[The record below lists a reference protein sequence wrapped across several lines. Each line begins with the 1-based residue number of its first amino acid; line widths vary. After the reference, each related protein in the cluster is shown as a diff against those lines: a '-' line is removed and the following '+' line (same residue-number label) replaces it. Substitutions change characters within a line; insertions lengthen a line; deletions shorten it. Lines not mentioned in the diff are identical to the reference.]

1 MAGGE
6 DAKLTRG
13 CCRNQWGSKVL
24 SLSSPGQSSG
34 RDGPEGR
41 RNPGRWASVADFGS
55 AGSAATKRKAL
66 GAPLCG
72 DQGRPSPGPS
82 AFGMLL
88 NPVTSTPFSVNDIL
102 SLEREHLS
110 PDALQLQRTPRSP
123 ENFQYMRRVPQQPAS
138 EVPSIRSADSEDRRQ
153 EGSEPSRDP
162 CELVT
167 EMDARPVGEP
177 GEYDLGSWILQ
188 GDQGVGLDHYQL
200 AFVGDTHLLVFLA
213 PRASPIFLH
222 SKSQKDWA
230 LSPLYHPL
238 QTSYRK

>member
-123 ENFQYMRRVPQQPAS
+123 ENFQYMRRVPQQRAS

-200 AFVGDTHLLVFLA
+200 AFVGDTHLLVFPA